1 MNIVPKRHHVSS
13 QKFYQSDICILAC
26 FWFNFEEYIY
36 YSQNSTAYFVRISVR
51 RIEIFYDMSN
61 VLRWAIIKSE
71 VKTYYTFFVALIMLF
86 YYCAAFRIIRGYIFI
101 NQWDR
106 STADW
111 ITVSVIIW
119 HSDFLYFNLLVRSP
133 HKSTVDNKLSK
144 LKNSQ
149 FSHSGPCMRVRT
161 AHSW

>member
-1 MNIVPKRHHVSS
+1 MS
-13 QKFYQSDICILAC
+13 C
-26 FWFNFEEYIY
+26 FWLIFEAYVYDRKNF
-36 YSQNSTAYFVRISVR
+36 TAYFVRISLR
-51 RIEIFYDMSN
+51 RIEIFYMFG
-61 VLRWAIIKSE
+61 VLNWATIKAE